1 MVGGCLAEV
10 QSYILVEM
18 IDGCGG
24 PCCTDGADGVSGR
37 DLKTLVPDDEELGVT
52 DGGGRTGEGC
62 LEGTGVTVVL
72 PNRFEVACFSTG
84 VLSPEEGTLYWG

>member
-18 IDGCGG
+18 MAVVDHVVLLVLMVLVKG
-24 PCCTDGADGVSGR
+24 TWE
-37 DLKTLVPDDEELGVT
+37 TLVPDDEELGVT

-62 LEGTGVTVVL
+62 LEGNWCGL
-72 PNRFEVACFSTG
+72 
-84 VLSPEEGTLYWG
+84 

>member
-10 QSYILVEM
+10 HAVVHSGRD
-18 IDGCGG
+18 DGCGG
-24 PCCTDGADGVSGR
+24 PCCTAGADGVSGR
-37 DLKTLVPDDEELGVT
+37 DVETLVPDDEELGVT
-52 DGGGRTGEGC
+52 DGGGEGC

-84 VLSPEEGTLYWG
+84 VLSTEEGTLYWGNIS